1 MLATFMPGVSDPT
14 MTQTL
19 LNQSAKFLDQLGID
33 GDRVLF
39 KLAILAHKIGL
50 KQKVVAPQKPYQ
62 FDGFSMYLDAYDT
75 LQLTTVGKFEETET
89 ATILGFVTPDTVM
102 LDIGANMGYYS
113 VRAGQLAHR
122 GKVFAFEPDPG
133 NFATLTKNLVLNQ
146 ITNVQPINAALSDK
160 PDTLRL
166 YKHPFNVGDYRLYN
180 DGDFTEFVDVP
191 TLRVDEVVQERI
203 DLIKIDVQGYEY
215 FALKGAEKLLTT
227 YKPVI
232 VSEFWPRGLANSG
245 ASATQYL
252 DFIEGLGYRV
262 RQIDDENKQV
272 IDTDFERLRA
282 WSNSGTNRYLNLV
295 FIPA

>member
-1 MLATFMPGVSDPT
+1 MI
-14 MTQTL
+14 
-19 LNQSAKFLDQLGID
+19 NQSLLTQSSKLLDRIGID

-50 KQKVVAPQKPYQ
+50 KSKVVTPQKPYQ

-75 LQLTTVGKFEETET
+75 LQLTTTGKFEVTET

-113 VRAGQLAHR
+113 VRVGQLASR

-133 NFATLTKNLVLNQ
+133 NFATLSKNLALNN
-146 ITNVQPINAALSDK
+146 ITNVQPINAALSNK

-191 TLRVDEVVQERI
+191 TVKVDDVVDQRI
-203 DLIKIDVQGYEY
+203 DLIKIDVQGFEY
-215 FALKGAEKLLTT
+215 FALKGAERLLGT
-227 YKPVI
+227 YKPVV
-232 VSEFWPRGLANSG
+232 VSEFWPRGLLNSG
-245 ASATQYL
+245 ASAEQYL
-252 DFIEGLGYRV
+252 QFMQGLGYRV

-272 IDTDFERLRA
+272 IDTTFEQLLA
-282 WSNSGTNRYLNLV
+282 WSNGGTNRYLNLV
-295 FIPA
+295 FLPA